1 MDCAKNKRGGLF
13 IDKEDSGQCVELE
26 KRFCMKFNH
35 TGDQNG
41 DFGPH
46 MQ

>member
-1 MDCAKNKRGGLF
+1 MPKINEGGLF

-26 KRFCMKFNH
+26 KRFYMKVNH

-41 DFGPH
+41 
-46 MQ
+46 